1 MDASRPR
8 GILRPGAGAARFRH
22 ERRAP
27 APEHAALVEHYWS
40 VRWDLDEPY
49 VSEVLAHP
57 SVHFSIERSSAHEH
71 GDARVQGVVIGR
83 FSRTLEGR
91 GEVFGIK
98 LRPGAFAPFVAYPVS
113 RITGRTIPLRDVLG
127 DDADALRTQVLA
139 TDDLDARAAIADDV
153 LRRRRLEADP
163 QVDAAGHAVE
173 LVQREREITRVEQMA
188 ARLATTPRTLQR
200 LFDRYVGVSP
210 KWVIQRYRLH
220 EATDRLA
227 AGEAQD
233 WARLAFDLGYF
244 DQSHFIRD
252 FKALIGTTPAEY
264 AARCAADLAARR
276 GG

>member
-1 MDASRPR
+1 MAPTRPR
-8 GILRPGAGAARFRH
+8 GILRPGAGAARFDH

-27 APEHAALVEHYWS
+27 APELASIVEHYWS

-57 SVHFSIERSSAHEH
+57 SVHFSIERSREHEE
-71 GDARVQGVVIGR
+71 GDARVRGVVLGR

-98 LRPGAFAPFVAYPVS
+98 LRPGAFAPFVTYPVS
-113 RITGRTIPLRDVLG
+113 RITGRAIPLREVLG
-127 DDADALRTQVLA
+127 DDAETLRARVLA
-139 TDDLDARAAIADDV
+139 TDDLDARAAIADEV
-153 LRRRRLEADP
+153 LLRHRPEPDP
-163 QVDAAGHAVE
+163 QVDAVGRAIE
-173 LVQREREITRVEQMA
+173 LVQREREILRVEHMA

-264 AARCAADLAARR
+264 AARCAADRR
-276 GG
+276 